1 MLSWIRKWKFAQM
14 LRLYRS
20 RYSVGPTTVL
30 LPGFRI
36 IDPYSPTKRLQIGN
50 DCVLAGTIVFETP
63 DQGRIHIGNRCH
75 IGGGTQ
81 LISRAEIVVE
91 DDVTIAWNCTVYDHD
106 SHSLY
111 WDERQK
117 DTLQEVA
124 AYAATGNPIANKDWS
139 HVNTKSIRIGKRAWL
154 GFGVTVLKGV
164 EIGEGAV
171 IGAGSVVTRNVPPY
185 TVAAGNPARIV
196 KELPKPKEDA

>member
-1 MLSWIRKWKFAQM
+1 MLSWIRKRKFAKM
-14 LRLYRS
+14 VRLYRRS
-20 RYSVGPTTVL
+20 YVIGSTTVL

-36 IDPYSPTKRLQIGN
+36 IDPKSSAKRLHIGA

-63 DQGRIHIGNRCH
+63 DQGCIHIGNRCH

-81 LISRAEIVVE
+81 LISRSAIVVE
-91 DDVTIAWNCTVYDHD
+91 DDVTIAWNCTIYDHD
-106 SHSLY
+106 SHSLS
-111 WDERQK
+111 WDERRN

-124 AYAATGNPIANKDWS
+124 DYAATGNPIANKDWS
-139 HVNTKSIRIGKRAWL
+139 NVNTKSIRVGKRAWL

-171 IGAGSVVTRNVPPY
+171 VGAGSVVTRNVLPY
-185 TVAAGNPARIV
+185 TVVAGNPARVV
-196 KELPKPKEDA
+196 KVLPKPKE